1 VVASGDDTL
10 TGSEGTDT
18 IDGGA
23 GAADVA
29 IYAGLRSAY
38 NVTAFNGVFTVS
50 QIATNVSVTVTNV
63 ETLKFDDASLSL
75 SVINETNDTGIVY
88 WSDFGDTIT
97 MSGNGDVDGFGG
109 DDTLAE
115 IIVFIRRGNLSLFL
129 HMRQKI
135 VVT

>member
-1 VVASGDDTL
+1 MASGDDTL
-10 TGSEGTDT
+10 TGGEGTYT

-38 NVTAFNGVFTVS
+38 NVTAFNGVFTVTH
-50 QIATNVSVTVTNV
+50 IAKNVSVTVTNV

-75 SVINETNDTGIVY
+75 SVINETNDTGIVDG
-88 WSDFGDTIT
+88 SDFGDMIT
-97 MSGNGDVDGFGG
+97 MSGNGDVNGFSG